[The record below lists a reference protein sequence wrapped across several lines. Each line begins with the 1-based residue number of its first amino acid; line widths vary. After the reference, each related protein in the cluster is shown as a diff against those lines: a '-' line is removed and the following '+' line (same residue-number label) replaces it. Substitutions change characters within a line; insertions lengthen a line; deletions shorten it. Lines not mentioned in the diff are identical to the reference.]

1 MVGRLSLTTHYSGF
15 AIAAVGHTAPMPGR
29 AFEIRFPNGDYEID
43 ASGQHPPPNVGD
55 VIRRNGELWR
65 VMARSDDKPIRLWV
79 EAAEEPA
86 ERISS

>member
-1 MVGRLSLTTHYSGF
+1 
-15 AIAAVGHTAPMPGR
+15 MPGR

-43 ASGQHPPPNVGD
+43 ASGQQPPPNVGD

-65 VMARSDDKPIRLWV
+65 VKARSDDKPIRLWV
-79 EAAEEPA
+79 EVAEKPA